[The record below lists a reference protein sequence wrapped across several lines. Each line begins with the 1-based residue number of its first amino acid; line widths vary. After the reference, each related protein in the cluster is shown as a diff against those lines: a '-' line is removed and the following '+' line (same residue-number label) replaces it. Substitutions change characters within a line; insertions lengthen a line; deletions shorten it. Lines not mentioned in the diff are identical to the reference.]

1 MSQLPLCGIHGTDSF
16 PFTDEVDTTAFR
28 EPFFAHIALP
38 LEKKQSWAS
47 RKLADFQSRA
57 INVVEKS
64 YRIKLHFD
72 RNMFTWQ
79 DNYVY
84 SSSPFLQSADSIHLT
99 IKQIYGRTLVGRR
112 STKNL
117 KFPSLKFLKHYKP
130 VRQCRISH
138 KTPPVGGPK

>member
-1 MSQLPLCGIHGTDSF
+1 MSPQLPLCGIHGTDSF

-28 EPFFAHIALP
+28 EPLFCPHCLAFR
-38 LEKKQSWAS
+38 KKKHSWAS
-47 RKLADFQSRA
+47 RKLADFQFQSRA

-84 SSSPFLQSADSIHLT
+84 SSSPFLQSAGSIHLT
-99 IKQIYGRTLVGRR
+99 IEQANRPMVG
-112 STKNL
+112 
-117 KFPSLKFLKHYKP
+117 HW
-130 VRQCRISH
+130 
-138 KTPPVGGPK
+138 